1 MIFSSEN
8 EKHRHQPH
16 TPEQPDQHRR
26 RPTTSQPQPTPPNH
40 TPADLLK
47 YDFAGALYT
56 LIRAMGEPAL
66 TERRIA
72 GDEGFNPHAQGAL

>member
-1 MIFSSEN
+1 MPRALSGIS
-8 EKHRHQPH
+8 
-16 TPEQPDQHRR
+16 DQSGGHGY
-26 RPTTSQPQPTPPNH
+26 TKVD
-40 TPADLLK
+40 A
-47 YDFAGALYT
+47 ALDWRWGYT